1 MELYRDDWC
10 IFLLDEENNIHYA
23 TILLDLVVMPYSVGM
38 FIANKI
44 KQNVKHGFDLLDMY
58 EKNQNQKSKI
68 KFKIILTNENQNCK
82 MKSENENQ
90 N

>member
-1 MELYRDDWC
+1 MKIEIGGTNMELYREDWC

-58 EKNQNQKSKI
+58 EKIRIKNQK
-68 KFKIILTNENQNCK
+68 
-82 MKSENENQ
+82 
-90 N
+90 

>member
-82 MKSENENQ
+82 MKIENQ
-90 N
+90 I

>member
-1 MELYRDDWC
+1 MKLYRDDWC

-23 TILLDLVVMPYSVGM
+23 TIFLYFVVMPYSVGM

-58 EKNQNQKSKI
+58 EKIRIKNQK
-68 KFKIILTNENQNCK
+68 
-82 MKSENENQ
+82 
-90 N
+90 

>member
-1 MELYRDDWC
+1 MELYSAAWC

-23 TILLDLVVMPYSVGM
+23 TILLELVALQYSVGM

-58 EKNQNQKSKI
+58 EKIRIKNQK
-68 KFKIILTNENQNCK
+68 
-82 MKSENENQ
+82 
-90 N
+90 

>member
-10 IFLLDEENNIHYA
+10 IFLLDEENNIQYA
-23 TILLDLVVMPYSVGM
+23 TILLDLVVMPYSVAM

-58 EKNQNQKSKI
+58 KKSESKI
-68 KFKIILTNENQNCK
+68 KNKIQNYIDK
-82 MKSENENQ
+82 WKSKL
-90 N
+90 

>member
-38 FIANKI
+38 FIVNKI
-44 KQNVKHGFDLLDMY
+44 KQNVKYGLDLLDMY
-58 EKNQNQKSKI
+58 EKIRIKNQK
-68 KFKIILTNENQNCK
+68 
-82 MKSENENQ
+82 
-90 N
+90 